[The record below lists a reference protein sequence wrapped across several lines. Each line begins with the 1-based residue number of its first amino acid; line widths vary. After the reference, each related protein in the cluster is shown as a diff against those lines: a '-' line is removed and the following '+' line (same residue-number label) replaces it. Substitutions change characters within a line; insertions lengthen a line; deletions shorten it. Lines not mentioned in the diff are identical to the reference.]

1 MAKNDARSAVNF
13 QSDAQNV
20 EFQPDQELA
29 TEQSGGRVAEA
40 AQNVNWNKVGIG
52 VGTAAAV
59 AGAAYAASKFIGG
72 RAGEGGGSA
81 GGSSGKN
88 K

>member
-1 MAKNDARSAVNF
+1 MAKNDARSAVDF

-29 TEQSGGRVAEA
+29 TEQGGGRFAEA

-72 RAGEGGGSA
+72 RGSSSD
-81 GGSSGKN
+81 GSSGKN